1 MKKLQTIITLII
13 LLVSIAYCK
22 NRQAEMQEDAENLV
36 KLIGTRDM
44 KASLARALS
53 LIEKYPDQTDF
64 YVVTASIYTSMK
76 DDANTVKYYEKA
88 LSIDPKSSDVLY
100 QAGFYFFSKN
110 DCKSSL
116 KYLEQASVE
125 KSAYE
130 SAKIHAEVLYVLGF
144 CSHAEKNRQNAEK
157 YFRKFQE
164 TVGDYDYND
173 KSVRNMINFT
183 AATLKAEYS
192 ETPKK

>member
-1 MKKLQTIITLII
+1 MRRIQTVITLII
-13 LLVSIAYCK
+13 FLAFLPYCK
-22 NRQAEMQEDAENLV
+22 DRQAEMQEDAENLV

-44 KASLARALS
+44 KASLERALS

-64 YVVTASIYTSMK
+64 YLVTASIYTSMK

-88 LSIDPKSSDVLY
+88 LSLDPRSSDILY

-110 DCKSSL
+110 DCKSAL

-125 KSAYE
+125 KSAYD
-130 SAKIHAEVLYVLGF
+130 SGKIHAEVLYVLGF
-144 CSHAEKNRQNAEK
+144 CSHSEKNRQNAEK

-183 AATLKAEYS
+183 AKTLKTEYT
-192 ETPKK
+192 EKK

>member
-1 MKKLQTIITLII
+1 
-13 LLVSIAYCK
+13 
-22 NRQAEMQEDAENLV
+22 MQEDAENLV

-44 KASLARALS
+44 RASLARALA
-53 LIEKYPDQTDF
+53 LIEKYPDQADF
-64 YVVTASIYTSMK
+64 YLVTASIYTSMK

-88 LSIDPKSSDVLY
+88 LSVDPKSSDILY
-100 QAGFYFFSKN
+100 QVGFYYFSKN

-125 KSAYE
+125 KSSYD

-144 CSHAEKNRQNAEK
+144 CNHSEKNRQNAEK
-157 YFRKFQE
+157 YFRKFLE

-183 AATLKAEYS
+183 SETLKKEYG
-192 ETPKK
+192 KKPL